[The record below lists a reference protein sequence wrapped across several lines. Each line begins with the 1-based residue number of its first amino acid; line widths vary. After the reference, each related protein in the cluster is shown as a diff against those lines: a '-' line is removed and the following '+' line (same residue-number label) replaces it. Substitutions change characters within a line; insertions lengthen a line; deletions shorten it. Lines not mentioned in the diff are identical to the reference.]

1 MKKTNTGVFAL
12 RAFVAVAVAVHILAA
27 AAGCNYPDEI
37 LLQEFRTDTVAVSG
51 KTAPLDAEEFGLRY
65 GYWRLDESERAVYC
79 AVKKAVFSFG
89 SVSADGCDYDTFK
102 KVFVVFCADYPECFW
117 VTGDWSVSGYISGGV
132 RKYTMYSPSYRYT
145 KEQVGEIEGQIN
157 AAADEFLDC
166 IPAGASDYD
175 KVLAVYRFVASYAKY
190 DTETAR
196 KLGEGQVDSSTD
208 RSCSIDGFFL
218 DRQAVGSGFSKA
230 TQLLLHRLGI
240 ECAYVTGKSDGVG
253 HSWNMVKLDGDYY
266 FIDTTWANTRSE
278 GTEHITYD
286 FFCLTS
292 EELAFDHTIDAEI
305 ELPQCNA
312 TKMNYYVYNGLVA
325 ASCEEG
331 ELAELFGKALELEG
345 GSVAAIKFASP
356 ELFDEAYTMLFEN
369 GGIFRVLKIIEGV
382 NCRSIKFSYDTG
394 RLTVTVYLDV

>member
-27 AAGCNYPDEI
+27 AAGCNIPTKFCCRSSERI
-37 LLQEFRTDTVAVSG
+37 RLRSRENRAFGCR
-51 KTAPLDAEEFGLRY
+51 EFGLRY

-79 AVKKAVFSFG
+79 AVKGCFSFG

-132 RKYTMYSPSYRYT
+132 RKYTMYSPSYRDT

-208 RSCSIDGFFL
+208 RSCSIDGFSL
-218 DRQAVGSGFSKA
+218 
-230 TQLLLHRLGI
+230 
-240 ECAYVTGKSDGVG
+240 
-253 HSWNMVKLDGDYY
+253 
-266 FIDTTWANTRSE
+266 
-278 GTEHITYD
+278 
-286 FFCLTS
+286 
-292 EELAFDHTIDAEI
+292 
-305 ELPQCNA
+305 
-312 TKMNYYVYNGLVA
+312 
-325 ASCEEG
+325 
-331 ELAELFGKALELEG
+331 
-345 GSVAAIKFASP
+345 
-356 ELFDEAYTMLFEN
+356 
-369 GGIFRVLKIIEGV
+369 
-382 NCRSIKFSYDTG
+382 TG
-394 RLTVTVYLDV
+394 RQFARDFQKLPSCCCTGSASNALM